1 MAQYNISE
9 IVTSVRKHID
19 EVGLNES
26 NLVGGSDGED
36 MDAII
41 TSKVTQA
48 IDFVRSVAPVGCM
61 VDDVVVDNE
70 VKSGG
75 DNAVFFEPQGNFMR
89 FVKAECSA
97 WQAPVRLC
105 HNEADEEVIMA
116 KDSYV
121 GSTVNHPTVYEA
133 ISTNG
138 DRQIWLLGI
147 PKKSGNYALFYAL
160 FYIPKARV
168 TSYKVT
174 FSERLYDAI
183 TLYMASLTLIT
194 FSETQKAAAIQEQV
208 KSILESL

>member
-48 IDFVRSVAPVGCM
+48 IDFVRSVAPFGCM
-61 VDDVVVDNE
+61 ADDVVVDNE
-70 VKSGG
+70 VISGG
-75 DNAVFFEPQGNFMR
+75 GNAVFFEPQGNFMR

-105 HNEADEEVIMA
+105 HNEADEEIIMA

-147 PKKSGNYALFYAL
+147 PKIGGNYAL

-168 TSYKVT
+168 TNNNVT